1 MRQGKNVVGE
11 KRTNALWGRGGRR
24 IGVTLA
30 AVSCVL
36 VAVSGAAGAPAA
48 PPAGS
53 ALIKSMSS
61 RIHAYIPSA
70 LLSAA
75 QQNPTQSF
83 DVILQG
89 SRKERSGTFFKKA
102 FQDSSANGQS
112 VAPSQVRRQF
122 TAIDGGRVT
131 LSGWQILALGMS
143 RNVTSITPNDT
154 VKLQSVD
161 LPVSNSEKWGWSTG
175 AAVDWTSQ
183 ALSLQA
189 PTIAIVD
196 SGIDASRA
204 DFAGRVIG
212 QTSLASSP
220 NGPGDTYGHGTFVAS
235 IAAGAA
241 AGHAGVAPSAN
252 LVSVDV
258 MGDSGQS
265 TVSDVIGA
273 CDWILA
279 NKSQYNIKV
288 ANFSLHASNPT
299 SIFFDPLDQAV
310 EKLWLNGVTVVTASG
325 NYAANGQRSDVP
337 FAPGN
342 DPFVITVGAAD
353 ILNTLGTSDDVAA
366 PWSAWG
372 STPDGFAKPE
382 LSAPGRYM
390 IGAVPA
396 NATLAVER
404 ADHVVEPG
412 YMQLSGTSFSSPAV
426 AGAAALILAQHPSW
440 TPDQVKG
447 ALMVSASSAPAATP
461 GSLGVGEL
469 NVPLA
474 RLVTNPPNPNA
485 ALDQFVASD
494 AGGNP
499 VFDTAAWQTAA
510 LADAA
515 WASAAWSDAAW
526 SDAAWSDAAWSDAAW
541 ASAAWA
547 SAAWSDA
554 AWSDAAW
561 SDAAWADASDH
572 DAMVERSPMTS
583 HDINQAAANLG
594 ILNGTC
600 DPVQN
605 DCTTFLP

>member
-1 MRQGKNVVGE
+1 M
-11 KRTNALWGRGGRR
+11 
-24 IGVTLA
+24 
-30 AVSCVL
+30 
-36 VAVSGAAGAPAA
+36 
-48 PPAGS
+48 
-53 ALIKSMSS
+53 
-61 RIHAYIPSA
+61 
-70 LLSAA
+70 
-75 QQNPTQSF
+75 
-83 DVILQG
+83 
-89 SRKERSGTFFKKA
+89 
-102 FQDSSANGQS
+102 
-112 VAPSQVRRQF
+112 
-122 TAIDGGRVT
+122 
-131 LSGWQILALGMS
+131 
-143 RNVTSITPNDT
+143 
-154 VKLQSVD
+154 
-161 LPVSNSEKWGWSTG
+161 
-175 AAVDWTSQ
+175 
-183 ALSLQA
+183 
-189 PTIAIVD
+189 
-196 SGIDASRA
+196 
-204 DFAGRVIG
+204 
-212 QTSLASSP
+212 
-220 NGPGDTYGHGTFVAS
+220 
-235 IAAGAA
+235 
-241 AGHAGVAPSAN
+241 
-252 LVSVDV
+252 
-258 MGDSGQS
+258 
-265 TVSDVIGA
+265 
-273 CDWILA
+273 
-279 NKSQYNIKV
+279 
-288 ANFSLHASNPT
+288 
-299 SIFFDPLDQAV
+299 
-310 EKLWLNGVTVVTASG
+310 
-325 NYAANGQRSDVP
+325 
-337 FAPGN
+337 
-342 DPFVITVGAAD
+342 ITVGAAD
-353 ILNTLGTSDDVAA
+353 IMNTLSASDDVVA

-396 NATLAVER
+396 DATLAVER

-447 ALMVSASSAPAATP
+447 ALMVSANSAPAATP

-494 AGGNP
+494 AAGNP

-547 SAAWSDA
+547 SAAWIDAAWASAAWSDAAWSDAAWASAAWASAAWSDA

-572 DAMVERSPMTS
+572 DATVERSPMTS
-583 HDINQAAANLG
+583 HEINQAAANLG
-594 ILNGTC
+594 IVNGTC